1 MQVLRILHVR
11 RRTRLYLQA
20 IALLFRSQTSGDLH
34 VGFAIDG
41 RLSEEHEEA
50 FQRQRGTEKNKV
62 FANLNVADPIDELRL
77 DTESG
82 LASRECVDR
91 IQKLSKQVKS
101 YRVSRP
107 SKVTKESTLTLKK
120 TADGRVVKQAVPAV
134 RRLPVLEHHDLLI
147 EAMTTAQDRL
157 LIISPWI
164 RRDIVNESF
173 LDRLTKVLERGVQTY
188 VGYGIGSREEWKEID
203 MECKRNL
210 DGLERQFENFNFR
223 RFGDTHAKIL
233 LKDSDFYV
241 VSSFNWLSFRGDPA
255 KPFREEWGNV
265 ISIPSEVDSFF
276 DELEG
281 RFDDE

>member
-1 MQVLRILHVR
+1 
-11 RRTRLYLQA
+11 
-20 IALLFRSQTSGDLH
+20 
-34 VGFAIDG
+34 
-41 RLSEEHEEA
+41 
-50 FQRQRGTEKNKV
+50 
-62 FANLNVADPIDELRL
+62 
-77 DTESG
+77 
-82 LASRECVDR
+82 
-91 IQKLSKQVKS
+91 
-101 YRVSRP
+101 
-107 SKVTKESTLTLKK
+107 
-120 TADGRVVKQAVPAV
+120 
-134 RRLPVLEHHDLLI
+134 
-147 EAMTTAQDRL
+147 
-157 LIISPWI
+157 
-164 RRDIVNESF
+164 
-173 LDRLTKVLERGVQTY
+173 
-188 VGYGIGSREEWKEID
+188 